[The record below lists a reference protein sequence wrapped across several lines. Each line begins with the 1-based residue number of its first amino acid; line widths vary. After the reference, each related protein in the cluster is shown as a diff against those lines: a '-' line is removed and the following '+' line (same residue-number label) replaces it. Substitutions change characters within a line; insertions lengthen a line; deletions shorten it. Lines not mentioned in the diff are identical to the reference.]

1 MGLKEKLR
9 GKHVYFDTNI
19 FIYLIEGN
27 PSLES
32 CIQELRLIIMNEDLK
47 ISSCDLVFTE
57 ILPPMV
63 KNQDRHA
70 IENTMALFG
79 ESDTFH
85 IYPIDKETCV
95 QAGFLRGE
103 VGMKAPDA
111 LHVAAALQAGC
122 DVFLTN
128 DKGIR
133 VPDNLERVIFSD
145 FNKNIDE

>member
-1 MGLKEKLR
+1 MGLREKLR

-32 CIQELRLIIMNEDLK
+32 CIQELRLAIMHDELR
-47 ISSCDLVFTE
+47 ISSSDLVYTE

-63 KNQDRHA
+63 KNQDRLA
-70 IENTMALFG
+70 IENTMALLG
-79 ESDTFH
+79 EESTFH
-85 IYPIDKETCV
+85 IHAMNKETCI

-103 VGMKAPDA
+103 LGMKAPDA
-111 LHVAAALQAGC
+111 IHVAAALQAGC
-122 DVFLTN
+122 GVFLTN

-133 VPDNLERVIFSD
+133 VPDNLERIILSD
-145 FNKNIDE
+145 FIK